1 MSFGGISSSLY
12 SLPDLPHD
20 AIRTDGSNNL
30 YVGEEKIFRMPKRSD
45 SPVFVTQAVNHWEVR
60 CALYDSTG
68 DGTVPSLSG
77 GFPRGRG
84 EKSILQQF
92 ELPDI
97 EHEPAYRDSPSARQI
112 AYYSITKLAA
122 LAKLT

>member
-30 YVGEEKIFRMPKRSD
+30 YFGEEKIFRMPKRSD

-77 GFPRGRG
+77 GFPRGG
-84 EKSILQQF
+84 E
-92 ELPDI
+92 
-97 EHEPAYRDSPSARQI
+97 R
-112 AYYSITKLAA
+112 AYYNNSNCRTLNTNLLIGILHPRDKSHTIQ
-122 LAKLT
+122 